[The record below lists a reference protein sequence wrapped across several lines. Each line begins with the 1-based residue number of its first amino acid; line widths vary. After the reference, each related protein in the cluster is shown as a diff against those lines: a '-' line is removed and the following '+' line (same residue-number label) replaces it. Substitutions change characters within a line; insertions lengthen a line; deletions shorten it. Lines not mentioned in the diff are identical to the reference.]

1 MKKQFITLLMA
12 AVMISM
18 LSLPAAA
25 QYERYEDNVS
35 YSQYIKYDRYLDV
48 EIWTDDDEY
57 YDGENISIQ
66 FRANKDCY
74 VVVYNI
80 DTRGNVNLLYPSDQW
95 DDDKIERDRIYSI
108 PNSQD
113 DYELTV
119 RGPEGIEYIQ
129 VVASRTPIRIP
140 DWDNGFDMV
149 ATGDPLDFLDYI
161 NAVYFGC
168 DDGCSLAFDMALF
181 TVDEWQEEYYRP
193 VHHYYHNNWN
203 MSGMIYIDYPWG
215 GTVYIDGVYWGIAP
229 LFIPRIYYGWH
240 YVTIYDSYG
249 YCWEDRVNVFRR
261 KSVVLDNT
269 IIKTRGGVKSKYRDV
284 RTKAYLDPA
293 KNGYPDYTTKK
304 TVKKEVWDTKRAS
317 SSNTG
322 GPVYKNRVDQN
333 SRQTTSTRLN
343 KSTSKRSTESSS
355 TYESKRSKSSKSS
368 STYQSER
375 KRSSGNDKSSTKSSG
390 KINDA
395 GKSRKE
401 KSSSNKSSSQSGQVK
416 KQNSEKTSS
425 SSTSKRSSS
434 SSSDSKS
441 SKSSQSNDNSS
452 EKKSSRGRK

>member
-74 VVVYNI
+74 VVIYNI

-95 DDDKIERDRIYSI
+95 DDDKIERDRIYRI

-113 DYELTV
+113 DYDLTV

-168 DDGCSLAFDMALF
+168 DDGCSLAFDMTLF
-181 TVDEWQEEYYRP
+181 TVSEWQEEYYRP
-193 VHHYYHNNWN
+193 VHNYYHNDWN
-203 MSGMIYIDYPWG
+203 MCGMIYIDYPWG
-215 GTVYIDGVYWGIAP
+215 GSVYIDGVYWGIAP

-269 IIKTRGGVKSKYRDV
+269 IIKTRAGVKSKYRDV

-293 KNGYPDYTTKK
+293 KNGYPDYATKK
-304 TVKKEVWDTKRAS
+304 TVRKEVWDTKRAS
-317 SSNTG
+317 ITG
-322 GPVYKNRVDQN
+322 GSVYKNRVDHD
-333 SRQTTSTRLN
+333 SREATSTRLN
-343 KSTSKRSTESSS
+343 KSTSKRSSESGT

-375 KRSSGNDKSSTKSSG
+375 KRSSGNEKSSTKSSG
-390 KINDA
+390 KINDS

-401 KSSSNKSSSQSGQVK
+401 NSSSGKSSGTSGQVK
-416 KQNSEKTSS
+416 KQSSQKTSS
-425 SSTSKRSSS
+425 SSTSKKSTSG
-434 SSSDSKS
+434 SSDSKS
-441 SKSSQSNDNSS
+441 SKSSQSNDNGG
-452 EKKSSRGRK
+452 ETKSSRGRR